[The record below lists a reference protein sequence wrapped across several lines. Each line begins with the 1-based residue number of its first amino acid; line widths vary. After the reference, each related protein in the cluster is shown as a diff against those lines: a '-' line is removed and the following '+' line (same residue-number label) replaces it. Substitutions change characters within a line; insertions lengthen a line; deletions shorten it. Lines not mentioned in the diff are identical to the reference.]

1 MTQNFDLGQVVV
13 TRMVN
18 SKLESNQQFALEV
31 ARAVWMYKHK
41 RWGATC
47 EEDARMN
54 DEALVIGERIVA
66 KYKTCEGNIFIITE
80 WDRSVTTIL
89 FPEEY

>member
-13 TRMVN
+13 TQAVHGLMEIN
-18 SKLESNQQFALEV
+18 LQFAQEV
-31 ARAVWMYKHK
+31 GRAVWMYKHK

-47 EEDARMN
+47 EADARMN
-54 DEALVIGERIVA
+54 DEALEIGERIVA
-66 KYKTCEGNIFIITE
+66 KYETCEGNIFIITE

>member
-1 MTQNFDLGQVVV
+1 MTRTFDLGQVVV
-13 TRMVN
+13 TRKVHE
-18 SKLESNQQFALEV
+18 LQGSNERFLIDIAN
-31 ARAVWMYKHK
+31 AVWMYKHK
-41 RWGATC
+41 KWGATC
-47 EEDARMN
+47 EADARMN

-66 KYKTCEGNIFIITE
+66 KYKTCEGDIFIITE

>member
-1 MTQNFDLGQVVV
+1 MAQNFELGQVVV
-13 TRMVN
+13 TRNVHGLMEIN
-18 SKLESNQQFALEV
+18 LQFAQEV

-47 EEDARMN
+47 KADARMN

-66 KYKTCEGNIFIITE
+66 KYKTCEGDIFIITE